1 MAWRGCSG
9 QVGLLRHRNTLA
21 TQSLFLGH
29 APCIGAG
36 ERFGWRNFSVQLPKG
51 TAARSVWAGRSRSCP
66 PRTITSAVTGC
77 LTPSWVLELD
87 GAKTSCVV
95 KIAGFAQVISPRVPH
110 VKQSLFLHDFHRTGV
125 STPCLSWLQSAAD
138 SLIVLLCLVVQGCP
152 CSSPTT
158 LNWPQ
163 RNTFLVIFQVPF
175 WTLTPFPF
183 FCVPVL
189 AAPWSGAKGAMS
201 ASALRSQPQQERVPV
216 LAPHR
221 LLASPRTLHPL
232 CLRHSLSQ
240 CSAQLG
246 LGQMPAFLLALGPS
260 ALPLFLFPF
269 VYGTQSS
276 SQAMR
281 KCSALGQV
289 EFLSRKI
296 AQEFRAGVR
305 SQACWAGCF
314 VLSAPVL
321 LEDLLAWTPAKAES
335 AGCFTGCLAGRS
347 QSSSPVRSGTGF
359 ANSVKKK

>member
-1 MAWRGCSG
+1 M
-9 QVGLLRHRNTLA
+9 
-21 TQSLFLGH
+21 SLFLTHHLELTPEKYIFGH
-29 APCIGAG
+29 IPSPFLNSYPISLLLCPCTCSSLVGSQRG
-36 ERFGWRNFSVQLPKG
+36 HERLRPALP
-51 TAARSVWAGRSRSCP
+51 TAAGASPGPGSP
-66 PRTITSAVTGC
+66 P
-77 LTPSWVLELD
+77 
-87 GAKTSCVV
+87 
-95 KIAGFAQVISPRVPH
+95 
-110 VKQSLFLHDFHRTGV
+110 
-125 STPCLSWLQSAAD
+125 
-138 SLIVLLCLVVQGCP
+138 
-152 CSSPTT
+152 
-158 LNWPQ
+158 
-163 RNTFLVIFQVPF
+163 
-175 WTLTPFPF
+175 
-183 FCVPVL
+183 
-189 AAPWSGAKGAMS
+189 
-201 ASALRSQPQQERVPV
+201 
-216 LAPHR
+216 

-321 LEDLLAWTPAKAES
+321 LEDLLA
-335 AGCFTGCLAGRS
+335 
-347 QSSSPVRSGTGF
+347 
-359 ANSVKKK
+359 